1 MMDFIKNNLILI
13 IYILTAIIYILI
25 SIFNVFKNKKIKNF
39 KDLIE
44 FITFAIN
51 DAEDLCLTGNQKFF
65 YVMREIESLCKQL
78 CIEFDTNYFSD
89 LIENILSTPQKK
101 DKNGGY

>member
-1 MMDFIKNNLILI
+1 MIEWIKNNLILV
-13 IYILTAIIYILI
+13 IYIITAFIYILI
-25 SIFNVFKNKKIKNF
+25 TLINAFKSHKIKNF

-51 DAEDLCLTGNQKFF
+51 DAEELRLTGNQKFF
-65 YVMREIESLCKQL
+65 YVMKEIQSLCKQL
-78 CIEFDTNYFSD
+78 SLRFDSEYFSE

-101 DKNGGY
+101 DK